1 MALSSDDLAGL
12 VDLDRGTVAGRA
24 FTDDD
29 IYEIELERVFARAWC
44 FLCDTDSVPDP
55 GDFVSTFTGEDPV
68 AIVRQNDRTLRA
80 MLNSCRHRGLQVCG
94 PSGQAAQLT
103 CGYHGWVYDLD
114 GRLVGVTGGD
124 EQFSQWAARNRDLGL
139 VPVTR
144 TDEIGHL
151 LFCSWDAEWAPV
163 ADDEHATLSA
173 AIHEVRQGFALLRH
187 SRPARVDVNWKVA
200 LEALVGIAAVE
211 GGVTLFPAFA
221 ALPSRDVVISI
232 LPKGPTACELS
243 LSSPSALSD
252 EATKALRVAIDTRLE
267 PEGPRAVPLRLKSHA
282 AAARCPDDE
291 PIPHGPPR
299 HLDERATAEVY
310 RRWLAHVTDETPL
323 TGLVAG

>member
-44 FLCDTDSVPDP
+44 FLCDTDNVPDP

-124 EQFSQWAARNRDLGL
+124 EQFSRWARDRDLGL

-163 ADDEHATLSA
+163 ADDERPTLSP
-173 AIHEVRQGFALLRH
+173 AIDAVRRGFPLVRH
-187 SRPARVDVNWKVA
+187 FRPMRVDVNWKLA
-200 LEALVGIAAVE
+200 LEALVGITAVE

-221 ALPSRDVVISI
+221 ALPSRDVVISL
-232 LPKGPTACELS
+232 LPKGPKACELS
-243 LSSPSALSD
+243 VSSVSALSD
-252 EATKALRVAIDTRLE
+252 EATTALRVAIDTRLE
-267 PEGPRAVPLRLKSHA
+267 PEGPRAVPLRLKSQA
-282 AAARCPDDE
+282 AAAGCPDDQ
-291 PIPHGPPR
+291 PISHAPPR

-310 RRWLAHVTDETPL
+310 GRWLAHLTDETPL
-323 TGLVAG
+323 TGLIGG